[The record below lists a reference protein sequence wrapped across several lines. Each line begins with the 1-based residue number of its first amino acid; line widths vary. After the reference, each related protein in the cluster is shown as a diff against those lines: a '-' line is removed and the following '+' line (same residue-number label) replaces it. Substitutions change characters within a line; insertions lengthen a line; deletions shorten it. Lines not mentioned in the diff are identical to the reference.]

1 MGKTIEVWVRNKV
14 AKADSTVYVCG
25 NADFSLHFDFDETWA
40 AHTTKTARFVCDD
53 DTYKDVIFDGDTCA
67 MPVLSNTHKVR
78 VGVFAGNLYTTTQ
91 ALISAKK
98 SILCI
103 FGVPAAPSDDVYN
116 QIMEKLNGVTNGIGD
131 AVRKF
136 IEENPIGSNTD
147 ISVTETAEGVEIAIT
162 DDEGTKSY
170 IIHHGKDGYT
180 PVKGIDYVDGKDGYT
195 PVKGVDYSDG
205 KPGDPGYT
213 PVKGKDYWTTAD
225 KAEMVSA
232 VLSALPV
239 YTGEVADA

>member
-25 NADFSLHFDFDETWA
+25 NSDFSVHFDFDETWA

-78 VGVFAGNLYTTTQ
+78 VGVFAGNLYTTTP
-91 ALISAKK
+91 ALIGAKK

-103 FGVPAAPSDDVYN
+103 SGAPAAPSDDVYH
-116 QIMEKLNGVTNGIGD
+116 QIMTKLNGISSDIGA
-131 AVRKF
+131 AVREYL
-136 IEENPIGSNTD
+136 EENPVAGGAD
-147 ISVTETAEGVEIAIT
+147 IAITETVDGVEIAIT
-162 DDEGTKSY
+162 DEEGMKSY
-170 IIHHGKDGYT
+170 SIHHGKDGYT
-180 PVKGIDYVDGKDGYT
+180 PVKH
-195 PVKGVDYSDG
+195 VDY
-205 KPGDPGYT
+205 YT
-213 PVKGKDYWTTAD
+213 AAD

-232 VLSALPV
+232 VLAALPV
-239 YTGEVADA
+239 YTGEVETV